1 MDTKKYQFDT
11 LQVHAGQQIDQDT
24 LSRAVPI
31 YQTISYQ
38 FKDSDHVANL
48 FGLQEFGNIYTR
60 IMNPTNDVLEQRV
73 AALEGGIGGLATAS
87 GHSAQFIALTN
98 LLESGENFITSPYLY
113 GGSFN
118 QFKVTFKRL
127 GIKAKFASSLNPQDF
142 EPLIDEKTRLLYLE
156 TIGNPSYKVPDFNAF
171 SALARKYDLPL
182 VVDNTFGAAGYV
194 CKPINFGANIIVNS
208 LTKWIGG
215 HGTSMGGI
223 LIDAGNYDWGNGKF
237 RQFTEGSEGYH
248 GLKFHESFA
257 ELAFLLRAR
266 VEGLRDYGPALSPF
280 NAFLILQGIETLSL
294 RMQRQLDNTLELAKW
309 LQQHPRVKQVNYPG
323 LPDDPN
329 HELANKYLSHGYGG
343 VLSFEID
350 GTKEQ
355 TKKVV
360 NNLKLVSHVANIGDA
375 KTLII
380 QPSISTHQQLSEEEQ
395 KAAGVLPTSLRVSV
409 GIEDIQDIIEDFDQS
424 INQIA

>member
-1 MDTKKYQFDT
+1 MDTKNYRFET

-73 AALEGGIGGLATAS
+73 AALEGGIAGLATSS

-98 LLESGENFITSPYLY
+98 LIETGENFITSPYLY

-118 QFKVTFKRL
+118 QFKVTLKRL
-127 GIKAKFASSLNPQDF
+127 GIEAKFAPSLNPEDF
-142 EPLIDEKTRLLYLE
+142 EPLIDENTKVIYLE
-156 TIGNPSYKVPDFNAF
+156 TIGNPSYRVPDFEAF
-171 SALARKYDLPL
+171 SKLAEKYNLPL
-182 VVDNTFGAAGYV
+182 MVDNTFGAAGYI
-194 CKPINFGANIIVNS
+194 CRPIDYGASVVVNS

-223 LIDAGNYDWGNGKF
+223 VIDSGNYDWGNGKF
-237 RQFTEGSEGYH
+237 PQFTEGSEGYH
-248 GLKFHESFA
+248 GLKFYENFG
-257 ELAFLLRAR
+257 ELAFILRAR

-294 RMQRQLDNTLELAKW
+294 RLQRQVDNALELAKW
-309 LQQHPRVKQVNYPG
+309 LNDHPKVDKVHYPG
-323 LPDDPN
+323 LPDDEN
-329 HELANKYLSHGYGG
+329 HEMARKYLRNGYGG
-343 VLSFEID
+343 VLSFEVK
-350 GTKEQ
+350 GTKEEA
-355 TKKVV
+355 KKVV
-360 NNLKLVSHVANIGDA
+360 NNMQLVSHVANVGDA

-380 QPSISTHQQLSEEEQ
+380 QPSVSTHQQLSEEEQ
-395 KAAGVLPTSLRVSV
+395 KAAGVLPTSLRVSI
-409 GIEDIQDIIEDFDQS
+409 GIENIEDIIADFDQS
-424 INQIA
+424 LKQI

>member
-1 MDTKKYQFDT
+1 MDTKNYRFET

-73 AALEGGIGGLATAS
+73 AALEGGIAGLATAS

-98 LLESGENFITSPYLY
+98 LIETGENFITSPYLY

-118 QFKVTFKRL
+118 QFKVTLKRL
-127 GIKAKFASSLNPQDF
+127 GIEAKFAPSLNPEDF
-142 EPLIDEKTRLLYLE
+142 ESLIDENTKVIYLE
-156 TIGNPSYKVPDFNAF
+156 TIGNPSYKVPDFEAF
-171 SALARKYDLPL
+171 SKLAEKYNLPL
-182 VVDNTFGAAGYV
+182 MVDNTFGAAGYI
-194 CKPINFGANIIVNS
+194 CRPIDYGASVVVNS

-223 LIDAGNYDWGNGKF
+223 VIDSGNYDWGNGKF
-237 RQFTEGSEGYH
+237 PQFTEGSEGYH
-248 GLKFHESFA
+248 GLKFYENFG
-257 ELAFLLRAR
+257 ELAFILRAR

-280 NAFLILQGIETLSL
+280 NAFMILQGIETLSL
-294 RMQRQLDNTLELAKW
+294 RLQRQVDNALQLAKW
-309 LQQHPRVKQVNYPG
+309 LNDHPKVSNVHYPG
-323 LPDDPN
+323 LPDDEN
-329 HELANKYLSHGYGG
+329 HEMASKYLRNGYGG
-343 VLSFEID
+343 VLSFEVE
-350 GTKEQ
+350 GTKEEA
-355 TKKVV
+355 KKVV
-360 NNLKLVSHVANIGDA
+360 NNMQLVSHVANVGDA

-380 QPSISTHQQLSEEEQ
+380 QPSVSTHQQLSEEEQ
-395 KAAGVLPTSLRVSV
+395 KAAGVLPTSLRVST
-409 GIEDIQDIIEDFDQS
+409 GIENIEDIIADFDQS
-424 INQIA
+424 LKQI

>member
-1 MDTKKYQFDT
+1 MDTKNYRFET

-73 AALEGGIGGLATAS
+73 AALEGGIAGLATAS

-98 LLESGENFITSPYLY
+98 LIETGENFITSPYLY

-118 QFKVTFKRL
+118 QFKVTLKRL
-127 GIKAKFASSLNPQDF
+127 GIEAKFAPSLYPEDF
-142 EPLIDEKTRLLYLE
+142 ESLIDENTKVIYLE
-156 TIGNPSYKVPDFNAF
+156 TIGNPSYKVPDFEAF
-171 SALARKYDLPL
+171 SKLAEKYNLPL
-182 VVDNTFGAAGYV
+182 MVDNTFGAAGYI
-194 CKPINFGANIIVNS
+194 CRPIDYGASVVVNS

-223 LIDAGNYDWGNGKF
+223 VIDSGNYDWGNGKF
-237 RQFTEGSEGYH
+237 PQFTEGSEGYH
-248 GLKFHESFA
+248 GLKFYENFG
-257 ELAFLLRAR
+257 ELAFILRAR

-280 NAFLILQGIETLSL
+280 NAFMILQGIETLSL
-294 RMQRQLDNTLELAKW
+294 RLQRQVDNALELAKW
-309 LQQHPRVKQVNYPG
+309 LDDHPKVNKVHYPG
-323 LPDDPN
+323 LPDDEN
-329 HELANKYLSHGYGG
+329 HEMASKYLRNGYGG
-343 VLSFEID
+343 VLSFEVK
-350 GTKEQ
+350 GTREEA
-355 TKKVV
+355 KKLV
-360 NNLKLVSHVANIGDA
+360 NNMQLVSHVANVGDA

-380 QPSISTHQQLSEEEQ
+380 QPSVSTHQQLSEEEQ
-395 KAAGVLPTSLRVSV
+395 KAAGVLPTSLRIST
-409 GIEDIQDIIEDFDQS
+409 GIENIEDIIADFDQS
-424 INQIA
+424 LKQI

>member
-1 MDTKKYQFDT
+1 MDTKNYRFET

-60 IMNPTNDVLEQRV
+60 IMNPTNEVLEQRV
-73 AALEGGIGGLATAS
+73 AALEGGIAGLATAS

-98 LLESGENFITSPYLY
+98 LIETGENFVTSPYLY

-118 QFKVTFKRL
+118 QFKVTLKRL
-127 GIKAKFASSLNPQDF
+127 GIEARFAPSLEPKDF
-142 EPLIDEKTRLLYLE
+142 EPLIDENTKVIYLE
-156 TIGNPSYKVPDFNAF
+156 TIGNPSYKVPDFEAF
-171 SALARKYDLPL
+171 SKLAEKYNIPL
-182 VVDNTFGAAGYV
+182 MVDNTFGAAGYI
-194 CKPINFGANIIVNS
+194 CRPIDYGASVLVNS

-223 LIDAGNYDWGNGKF
+223 VIDSGNYDWGNGKF
-237 RQFTEGSEGYH
+237 PQFTEGSEGYH
-248 GLKFHESFA
+248 GLKFHENFG
-257 ELAFLLRAR
+257 ELAFILRAR

-294 RMQRQLDNTLELAKW
+294 RLQRQVDNALELAKW
-309 LQQHPRVKQVNYPG
+309 LKDHPKVSQVHYPG
-323 LPDDPN
+323 LPDDEN
-329 HELANKYLSHGYGG
+329 HEMASKYLTNGYGG
-343 VLSFEID
+343 VLSFEVE
-350 GTKEQ
+350 GTREEA
-355 TKKVV
+355 KKVV
-360 NNLKLVSHVANIGDA
+360 NNMQLVSHVANVGDA

-380 QPSISTHQQLSEEEQ
+380 QPAVSTHQQLSEEEQ
-395 KAAGVLPTSLRVSV
+395 KAAGVLPTSLRVST
-409 GIEDIQDIIEDFDQS
+409 GIENIEDIIADFDQS
-424 INQIA
+424 LKQI

>member
-1 MDTKKYQFDT
+1 MDTKNYRFET

-73 AALEGGIGGLATAS
+73 AALEGGIAGLATAS

-98 LLESGENFITSPYLY
+98 LIETGENFITSPYLY

-118 QFKVTFKRL
+118 QFKVTLKRL
-127 GIKAKFASSLNPQDF
+127 GIEAKFAPSLNPEDF
-142 EPLIDEKTRLLYLE
+142 ESLIDENTKVIYLE
-156 TIGNPSYKVPDFNAF
+156 TIGNPSYKVPDFEAF
-171 SALARKYDLPL
+171 SKLAEKYNLPL
-182 VVDNTFGAAGYV
+182 MVDNTFGAAGYI
-194 CKPINFGANIIVNS
+194 CRPIDYGASVVVNS

-223 LIDAGNYDWGNGKF
+223 VIDSGNYDWGNGKF
-237 RQFTEGSEGYH
+237 PQFTEGSEGYH
-248 GLKFHESFA
+248 GLKFYENFG
-257 ELAFLLRAR
+257 ELAFILRAR

-280 NAFLILQGIETLSL
+280 NAFMILQGIETLSL
-294 RMQRQLDNTLELAKW
+294 RLQRQVDNALQLAKW
-309 LQQHPRVKQVNYPG
+309 LNDHPKVSNVHYPG
-323 LPDDPN
+323 LPDDEN
-329 HELANKYLSHGYGG
+329 HKMASKYLRNGYGG
-343 VLSFEID
+343 VLSFEVE
-350 GTKEQ
+350 GTKEEA
-355 TKKVV
+355 KKVV
-360 NNLKLVSHVANIGDA
+360 NNMQLVSHVANVGDA

-380 QPSISTHQQLSEEEQ
+380 QPSVSTHQQLSEEEQ
-395 KAAGVLPTSLRVSV
+395 KAAGVLPTSLRVST
-409 GIEDIQDIIEDFDQS
+409 GIENIEDIIADFDQS
-424 INQIA
+424 LKQI

>member
-156 TIGNPSYKVPDFNAF
+156 TIGNPSYKIPDFNAF